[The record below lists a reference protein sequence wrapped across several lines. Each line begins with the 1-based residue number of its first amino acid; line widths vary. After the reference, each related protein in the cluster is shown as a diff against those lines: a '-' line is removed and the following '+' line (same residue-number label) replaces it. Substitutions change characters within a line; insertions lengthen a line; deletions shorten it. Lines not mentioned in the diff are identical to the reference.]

1 MLQRVVLFAFLLV
14 MTGCASGTAIQ
25 PEFQKVRS
33 YGIGQIYEANTGSA
47 VIEGGRIYTV
57 PAFRPVRS
65 FQPPTP
71 GLLEGDIAGINKT
84 QLWKAR
90 SKREDGGYFLDTPE
104 SYTDRNLKL
113 AVNADGS
120 IADGGWYNTEIG
132 GNEPD
137 KGEWPEGKVF
147 ERVDSMPLEGSFEF
161 EILYSGTSGENINM
175 TYREYID
182 GMQRADY
189 SQDLSYNIAEQD
201 TISFRSIQMHIKK
214 ATSSSIRYEVIED
227 GGLPWLPR

>member
-1 MLQRVVLFAFLLV
+1 MQRVATALLIVLF
-14 MTGCASGTAIQ
+14 TGCMASGTAIQ
-25 PEFQKVRS
+25 TTREVVKD
-33 YGIGQIYEANTGSA
+33 YEIGQTYERNTGSA
-47 VIEGGRIYTV
+47 IVEGGRIYTA
-57 PAFRPVRS
+57 PAFRPVKS

-71 GLLEGDIAGINKT
+71 GLLEGDIAAIDES

-90 SKREDGGYFLDTPE
+90 SKRDDGGFFLDTPP
-104 SYTDRNLKL
+104 SYTDRLLKL
-113 AVNADGS
+113 AINADGS

-137 KGEWPEGKVF
+137 KGEWPKGKVF
-147 ERVDSMPLEGSFEF
+147 ERAESVPLEGSFEF
-161 EILYSGTSGENINM
+161 EILYSGTSGETVNM

-201 TISFRSIQMHIKK
+201 TISFRSIRMHVKE
-214 ATSSSIRYEVIED
+214 ANSSSIRFEVLED
-227 GGLPWLPR
+227 GGLPWLPQ